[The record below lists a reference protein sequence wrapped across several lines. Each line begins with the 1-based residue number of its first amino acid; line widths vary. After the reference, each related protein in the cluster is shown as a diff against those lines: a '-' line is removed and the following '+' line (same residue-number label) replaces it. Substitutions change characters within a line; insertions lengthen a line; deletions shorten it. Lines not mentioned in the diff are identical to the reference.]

1 MKDEKAEFAKRLRAA
16 LKAADIE
23 ASAAVLE
30 RRFNSRYEGAPVT
43 AQAISQW
50 LNGRVMPRQDKI
62 RVLAGIVGLDP
73 KELQF
78 GGTPKVGEG
87 KQEWSAGLMA
97 QDRVMVDG
105 YLTLPAPQRKLVREL
120 VSTLAEG
127 ITRK

>member
-23 ASAAVLE
+23 ASAAVVE
-30 RRFNSRYEGAPVT
+30 KRFNSRYEGAPVSP
-43 AQAISQW
+43 QVVSQW
-50 LNGRVMPRQDKI
+50 LNGKVMPRQDKI

-73 KELQF
+73 HELQF

-87 KQEWSAGLMA
+87 RQEWAAGLAA

-105 YLTLPAPQRKLVREL
+105 YLMLPAPQRKLVREL
-120 VSTLAEG
+120 VTALAESV
-127 ITRK
+127 TRK

>member
-23 ASAAVLE
+23 ASAAVVE
-30 RRFNSRYEGAPVT
+30 KRFNSRYEGAPVSP
-43 AQAISQW
+43 QVVSQW

-62 RVLAGIVGLDP
+62 RVLATMVGLDP
-73 KELQF
+73 RELQY
-78 GGTPKVGEG
+78 GGSAKVGEG
-87 KQEWSAGLMA
+87 KQEWAAGLAA

-120 VSTLAEG
+120 VSALAE
-127 ITRK
+127 RKD

>member
-16 LKAADIE
+16 LREAGIE

-30 RRFNSRYEGAPVT
+30 KRFNSRYGGTPVT

-62 RVLAGIVGLDP
+62 RTLAGIVGVDP
-73 KELQF
+73 QTLQY
-78 GGTPKVGEG
+78 GTPSRTGEAR
-87 KQEWSAGLMA
+87 QDWSAGLGP

-120 VSTLAEG
+120 VAALANREE
-127 ITRK
+127 

>member
-16 LKAADIE
+16 LREAGIE

-30 RRFNSRYEGAPVT
+30 KRFNSRYGGTPVT

-62 RVLAGIVGLDP
+62 RTLAGIVGLDP
-73 KELQF
+73 QALQY
-78 GGTPKVGEG
+78 GMPNRTGEAR
-87 KQEWSAGLMA
+87 QEWGAGLGA
-97 QDRVMVDG
+97 QDRAMVDG

-120 VSTLAEG
+120 VATLADREG
-127 ITRK
+127 